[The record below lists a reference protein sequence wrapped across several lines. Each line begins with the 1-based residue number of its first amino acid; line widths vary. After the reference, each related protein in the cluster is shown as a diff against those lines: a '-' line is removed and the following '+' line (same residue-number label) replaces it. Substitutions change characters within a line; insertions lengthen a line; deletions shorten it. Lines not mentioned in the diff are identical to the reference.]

1 MPETVTAGPWERGG
15 DDEPASGILEFA
27 VLGLLRES
35 PMHGY
40 ELRKR
45 LNTSLGVFRAFSY
58 GTLYPCLKTLVASG
72 WLIEE
77 SGSAPED
84 ALAAPLTGRRAKIVY
99 RLTAEGKEHFEEL
112 LSQTGPDAY
121 EDEHFAARFAFFGQT
136 SRDVRMRVLE
146 GRRSRLE
153 ERLEKMRAS
162 LARTRERLDDYTL
175 ELQRHGMES
184 VEREV
189 RWLNELIE
197 SERAGRDQQRCRFRG
212 APTRRTPHLERRA
225 ACPGP
230 GRTTPGRIRPTT
242 PPREGRSRSSLEYT
256 QGATGMGSVRVAIV
270 GVGNCAASLVQGVEY
285 YKDADPAAKVPGPD
299 ARAVRRVPRP

>member
-1 MPETVTAGPWERGG
+1 MSRR
-15 DDEPASGILEFA
+15 SGVLEFA

-58 GTLYPCLKTLVASG
+58 GTLYPCLKTLLQRG
-72 WLIEE
+72 WLTEE
-77 SGSAPED
+77 GNRPAEDHEREALSAS
-84 ALAAPLTGRRAKIVY
+84 LGGRRAKIVY

-112 LSQTGPDAY
+112 LSQTGPDAW
-121 EDEHFAARFAFFGQT
+121 EDEHFGVRFAFFGQT

-153 ERLEKMRAS
+153 ERLAKMRAS

-197 SERAGRDQQRCRFRG
+197 SERTGRGRGEDREGITDPESRPRRSGEAG
-212 APTRRTPHLERRA
+212 
-225 ACPGP
+225 
-230 GRTTPGRIRPTT
+230 
-242 PPREGRSRSSLEYT
+242 GRSRDEGDT
-256 QGATGMGSVRVAIV
+256 PP
-270 GVGNCAASLVQGVEY
+270 
-285 YKDADPAAKVPGPD
+285 DPSEDTA
-299 ARAVRRVPRP
+299 

>member
-1 MPETVTAGPWERGG
+1 LSKR
-15 DDEPASGILEFA
+15 SGILEFA
-27 VLGLLRES
+27 ILGLLRES

-58 GTLYPCLKTLVASG
+58 GTLYPCLKTLVAQG

-77 SGSAPED
+77 TAADIDPQ
-84 ALAAPLTGRRAKIVY
+84 AAPLAGRRAKIVY
-99 RLTAEGKEHFEEL
+99 RLTAAGKEHFEEL
-112 LSQTGPDAY
+112 LANSGPDAW

-136 SRDVRMRVLE
+136 SKDVRMRVLE

-153 ERLEKMRAS
+153 ERLAKMRSS
-162 LARTRERLDDYTL
+162 LVRTRERLDDYTL

-197 SERAGRDQQRCRFRG
+197 TERSGRV
-212 APTRRTPHLERRA
+212 ER
-225 ACPGP
+225 
-230 GRTTPGRIRPTT
+230 
-242 PPREGRSRSSLEYT
+242 
-256 QGATGMGSVRVAIV
+256 
-270 GVGNCAASLVQGVEY
+270 
-285 YKDADPAAKVPGPD
+285 PAAERDDDHHHNQENGG
-299 ARAVRRVPRP
+299 RPETRGTA